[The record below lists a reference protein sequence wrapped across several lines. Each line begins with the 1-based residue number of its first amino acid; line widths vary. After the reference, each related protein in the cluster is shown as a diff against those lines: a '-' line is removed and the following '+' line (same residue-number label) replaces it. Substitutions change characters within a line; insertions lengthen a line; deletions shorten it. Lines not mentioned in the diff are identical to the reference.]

1 MTIAKFMAEKG
12 SAADKAISE
21 VNIYLNGRF

>member
-1 MTIAKFMAEKG
+1 MTIAKFMEG
-12 SAADKAISE
+12 DGAAAGRAISD